1 MAVVKRIK
9 TIFQF
14 KRSTTKEWELNKEY
28 VPAAGEPCFDLDLG
42 TLKIGNGE
50 TTYENL
56 KVIGSGTISDD
67 GLALVVEDLQADVK
81 ALHELVGTTSVE
93 DQIADAMS
101 DVAKAS
107 DLETVVNSI
116 ETLETKV
123 TTSSD
128 NVTEMQ
134 EIIERNNT
142 TVNELQTIV
151 EQNNTDVT
159 ELRTVV
165 EQKADAEI
173 VTQLQTVVNEK
184 ADKETVTE
192 LQTVIEKKVDAEAV
206 EIIKTDLKTY
216 VDEQIQLI
224 EVGNID
230 DGEI

>member
-14 KRSTTKEWELNKEY
+14 KRSTTQEWELNKEY

-42 TLKIGNGE
+42 TLKIGDGT

-56 KVIGSGTISDD
+56 KVIGGGTISDD
-67 GLALVVEDLQADVK
+67 GLSLIVEDLQADLD
-81 ALHELVGTTSVE
+81 ALHELVGTTPVA
-93 DQIADAMS
+93 DQISGAMA

-107 DLETVVNSI
+107 DLETVVNNMT
-116 ETLETKV
+116 TLESKV
-123 TTSSD
+123 TTSNDS
-128 NVTEMQ
+128 VTEMQ
-134 EIIERNNT
+134 TIIEKNNT
-142 TVNELQTIV
+142 IVNDLQTI
-151 EQNNTDVT
+151 
-159 ELRTVV
+159 V
-165 EQKADAEI
+165 EQKADAET

-192 LQTVIEKKVDAEAV
+192 LQTVIEQKVDTETV
-206 EIIKTDLKTY
+206 EVLKTDLKTY
-216 VDEQIQLI
+216 VDEKIQLI